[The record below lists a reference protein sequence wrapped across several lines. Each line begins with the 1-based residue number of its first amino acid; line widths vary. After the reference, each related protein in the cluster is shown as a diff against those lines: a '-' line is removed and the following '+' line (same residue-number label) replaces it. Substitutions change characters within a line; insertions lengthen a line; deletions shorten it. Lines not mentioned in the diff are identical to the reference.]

1 MNVIPHPTN
10 MLLVLLT
17 SALFAPGSLR
27 AENLPDMRPALVGN
41 GKDSLVNMF
50 NPENVLKRGETHGA
64 LYFGCIVAP
73 NGVVEHGNI
82 WGNTDATK
90 ALRDE
95 LRIKLSRSHFVPAVH
110 NHRNVY
116 CWFQGTLAFSTT
128 DGKPHVRIF
137 ANQQLPEL
145 QKESDFITPQMI
157 SVPGHIYDFTK
168 VKDPFGGWATA
179 DKPVVAEM
187 NLSVD
192 ASGNVK
198 DIHLEKITPPDQQ
211 KYAAAAVEVL
221 KQRTWLPAYRNGRPV
236 DSTTK
241 FRYYFI
247 PAYHSLQ

>member
-1 MNVIPHPTN
+1 MNITFSFN
-10 MLLVLLT
+10 KTLIAILLATSTARISVL
-17 SALFAPGSLR
+17 AG
-27 AENLPDMRPALVGN
+27 NLPDMRPALVGN
-41 GKDSLVNMF
+41 GKDSLINMF
-50 NPENVLKRGETHGA
+50 NPQNVLKRGETHGA

-95 LRIKLSRSHFVPAVH
+95 LRIKLSHCRFVPAVY
-110 NHRNVY
+110 NHRDVY
-116 CWFQGTLAFSTT
+116 CWFQGTLAFSTI

-137 ANQQLPEL
+137 ANQQLADL

-168 VKDPFGGWATA
+168 VKDPFGGWATD
-179 DKPVVAEM
+179 DKPVVADM
-187 NLSVD
+187 SLSVD
-192 ASGNVK
+192 ASGKVK
-198 DIHLEKITPPDQQ
+198 DIHLEKVTPPDQQ
-211 KYAAAAVEVL
+211 KYAATAVEIL

-236 DSTTK
+236 DSTTQ

-247 PAYHSLQ
+247 PTYYSLQ

>member
-1 MNVIPHPTN
+1 MKATPQ
-10 MLLVLLT
+10 MLVALVT
-17 SALFAPGSLR
+17 AALATTGSLR
-27 AENLPDMRPALVGN
+27 AENPDMRPALVGN
-41 GKDSLVNMF
+41 GKNSLVNIF
-50 NPENVLKRGETHGA
+50 NPQNVLKRGETHGA
-64 LYFGCIVAP
+64 LYFGCIIAP
-73 NGVVEHGNI
+73 NGVPERGNI
-82 WGNTDATK
+82 WGNTEETK

-95 LRIKLSRSHFVPAVH
+95 LRIKLSQSRFVPAVY

-145 QKESDFITPQMI
+145 QKESDFITPQMV

-168 VKDPFGGWATA
+168 VKDPFGGWATE
-179 DKPVVAEM
+179 DKPVVADM
-187 NLSVD
+187 SLSVD
-192 ASGNVK
+192 ASGQVK
-198 DIHLEKITPPDQQ
+198 DIHLEKVTPPDQQ
-211 KYAAAAVEVL
+211 KYAASAVEML

-236 DSTTK
+236 DSTTM